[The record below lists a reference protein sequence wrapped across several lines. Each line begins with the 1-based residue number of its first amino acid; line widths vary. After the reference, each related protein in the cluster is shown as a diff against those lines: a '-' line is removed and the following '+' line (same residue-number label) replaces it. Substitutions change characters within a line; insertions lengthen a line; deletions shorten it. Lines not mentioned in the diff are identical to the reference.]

1 MGFRFSRRIRIAP
14 GIRLNLGLK
23 GISLSAGPRGAS
35 ITVGRRG
42 VHGNVGIPGTGLS
55 YRGRLDGGRAAAQTQ
70 APPSPPENV
79 KIRFDGRTGMLLLDA
94 QDEALQEPLLTV
106 ARSAYR
112 DQILDALTE
121 RASVLNGQATMI
133 REIHRDTPPP
143 CASISP
149 SPFSLPKPIKPDRD
163 PGEDRVSGH
172 AEAEW
177 SGYMERLAYWRAAK
191 AEHERLNGAPGDID
205 LALLERRI
213 AELPWPREAHVSLEM
228 STDGKTLLA
237 DVDLPEIEDLPASLI
252 AVSKRD
258 LTLIE
263 KPLSAAALRRDYL
276 RHAHGVLFRIIGEA
290 FASEV
295 TPERMLIA
303 GYTQRTASATG
314 VVEDCYVISV
324 SVDRCEWAKI
334 DFSNLALVDPV
345 AALARFDRSCSID
358 SVGTM
363 RDIARPF

>member
-1 MGFRFSRRIRIAP
+1 M
-14 GIRLNLGLK
+14 
-23 GISLSAGPRGAS
+23 
-35 ITVGRRG
+35 
-42 VHGNVGIPGTGLS
+42 
-55 YRGRLDGGRAAAQTQ
+55 
-70 APPSPPENV
+70 
-79 KIRFDGRTGMLLLDA
+79 
-94 QDEALQEPLLTV
+94 
-106 ARSAYR
+106 
-112 DQILDALTE
+112 
-121 RASVLNGQATMI
+121 
-133 REIHRDTPPP
+133 
-143 CASISP
+143 
-149 SPFSLPKPIKPDRD
+149 
-163 PGEDRVSGH
+163 
-172 AEAEW
+172 
-177 SGYMERLAYWRAAK
+177 
-191 AEHERLNGAPGDID
+191 
-205 LALLERRI
+205 
-213 AELPWPREAHVSLEM
+213 
-228 STDGKTLLA
+228 DGKTLLA

-252 AVSKRD
+252 AVGKRD

-314 VVEDCYVISV
+314 AVEDCYVISV
-324 SVDRCEWAKI
+324 SVDRDEWAKI